1 MKTAIIMT
9 LAALL
14 VLFTLCPSPALAW
27 DAHSLTLLTSS
38 NFSGLDSDGFWNYDF
53 TSQSVSS
60 SKVDFPITMV
70 FVSSAD
76 KFKVRGVYWGEAT
89 VHSAMNG
96 RLKDD
101 PSQGYVWN
109 SDKGTRSNNTPYPNG
124 THMRMYAAND
134 SHMYNQTLGKYLIG
148 STHYDRLV
156 GAWREYGWSET
167 CEADMAQTARDKGC
181 GVVEDAWCCYN
192 DEPYRVQRNWGTLEM
207 HIWENNGYATA
218 VFVW

>member
-1 MKTAIIMT
+1 MKTAIMMT
-9 LAALL
+9 IAAVL

-27 DAHSLTLLTSS
+27 NANSLVLLTSS
-38 NFSGLDSDGFWNYDF
+38 NVPELGSDGFWNYDF
-53 TSQSVSS
+53 TSQLVSS
-60 SKVDFPITMV
+60 GKVDFPITML
-70 FVSSAD
+70 FSPGAD
-76 KFKVRGVYWGEAT
+76 KFRVRGMYWGEAT

-109 SDKGTRSNNTPYPNG
+109 SDKGTRSNNTVYPNG

-134 SHMYNQTLGKYLIG
+134 SYMSTPSLGKYIVG
-148 STHYDRLV
+148 TTHYDRLV

-181 GVVEDAWCCYN
+181 FVAEDLFYFYN
-192 DEPYRVQRNWGTLEM
+192 EEPYRVQRNWAILEM
-207 HIWENNGYATA
+207 HIWENNGYASS
-218 VFVW
+218 VLLW